1 MAAASRRQT
10 AAATSTSA
18 SQRRPQPTPAG
29 QIPLSQFFA
38 PSSTQL
44 ADKDNQIK
52 ERLLAKAK
60 ADSTKDRINAMKQ
73 EAMKLAFD
81 DSDEIMVESKE
92 IPLTCPISTVRMNLP
107 VRGESCRH
115 TSCFDL
121 ESWIEYVSK
130 TRRLRDP
137 ASKCPICRLPVQ
149 ASTLVVDTWMLSVL
163 KETAARNV
171 RTIVLYPNGK
181 YCDPSESRKRI
192 REQEEIDLMTQ
203 APQAED
209 PAWGTVAAN
218 GVRIKPEPMSA
229 DKYADDQRMHRSTDE
244 GGAGMDW
251 NLNSHVA
258 NGNEEYPRTVVP
270 EFATVPSQLALSG
283 GITPQSAHRD
293 GPQQRLEFGSPAT
306 QSSGHDRVS
315 ASTIEGGSGIIGPSL
330 SAMDGLR
337 VDSTQD
343 IQPTSLT
350 EMPTGPSLWDEERL
364 ANGAAVEIVVTQSGA
379 TFTQSSST
387 QSAMRSLGSG
397 VPLNGAQ
404 PYCLTCRRYLPPL
417 DALEEL
423 AGGGTKRK
431 CPGCGEWKPKM
442 SWSHVLELTS
452 TVSDSRR
459 PNRTPLTA
467 TAGSWGGTLQTSS
480 LGDPPRA
487 QIEVSLG
494 DQLLS
499 VRFLRT
505 YHSSILCPL
514 LARGFFLSPDAK
526 VFMLDPLIVDMAS
539 MTTADGASLKNE
551 LDYLKAIV
559 QLALND
565 QDISQISKGSVP
577 QSYQW
582 WKRDGFR

>member
-10 AAATSTSA
+10 AAVTSTSA
-18 SQRRPQPTPAG
+18 SQRRPQAPPVG
-29 QIPLSQFFA
+29 QMPLSQFFA

-60 ADSTKDRINAMKQ
+60 VDSTRDRINAMKQ
-73 EAMKLAFD
+73 AAMRLAFD
-81 DSDEIMVESKE
+81 DSDEITVESKE

-149 ASTLVVDTWMLSVL
+149 ASTLVVDTWILSVL
-163 KETAARNV
+163 KETAAKNV

-181 YCDPSESRKRI
+181 YCDPSESRKRL

-203 APQAED
+203 VPQADD
-209 PAWGTVAAN
+209 PAWATLASN
-218 GVRIKPEPMSA
+218 GVRIKAEPTSA
-229 DKYADDQRMHRSTDE
+229 DKYANDAGRLSDE
-244 GGAGMDW
+244 GAGMDCGHEDY
-251 NLNSHVA
+251 NQ
-258 NGNEEYPRTVVP
+258 RTAIP
-270 EFATVPSQLALSG
+270 EFATLPSQTAFSG
-283 GITPQSAHRD
+283 GITPQSAQHG

-306 QSSGHDRVS
+306 QSSGRDRIS
-315 ASTIEGGSGIIGPSL
+315 ASTIEGGSGVIGPSL
-330 SAMDGLR
+330 SAMEGLR

-343 IQPTSLT
+343 LPSTSLT
-350 EMPTGPSLWDEERL
+350 EVTTGPSLWDEERL
-364 ANGAAVEIVVTQSGA
+364 ANGAAVEIVVTQSGT

-387 QSAMRSLGSG
+387 QSALRTIGSA
-397 VPLNGAQ
+397 VPLSGAL
-404 PYCLTCRRYLPPL
+404 PYCLTCRRYLPPP

-431 CPGCGEWKPKM
+431 CPICGEWKPKLN
-442 SWSHVLELTS
+442 WSHVLELTS
-452 TVSDSRR
+452 TVDPRR
-459 PNRTPLTA
+459 PNRTPVT
-467 TAGSWGGTLQTSS
+467 SSPWGGTLQSYTA
-480 LGDPPRA
+480 GDPPKA

-494 DQLLS
+494 DRLLS
-499 VRFLRT
+499 VRFLRS

-514 LARGFFLSPDAK
+514 LARGFFLSPDAR
-526 VFMLDPLIVDMAS
+526 VFMLDPLLVDSVS
-539 MTTADGASLKNE
+539 MTTPDGASFRNE
-551 LDYLKAIV
+551 LDYLRAIV

-565 QDISQISKGSVP
+565 QDVSQISKGSVP
-577 QSYQW
+577 QAYQW
-582 WKRDGFR
+582 WKRDNFR